1 MSEKKKQNALYRFL
15 QNKRTIFEDLQEM
28 DFERSEKR
36 LKSLMDS
43 ENGLHDYPIP
53 IFIPLLLL

>member
-15 QNKRTIFEDLQEM
+15 QNKRDVFQSLQEI

-43 ENGLHDYPIP
+43 EEGKRR
-53 IFIPLLLL
+53 